1 MFTNHQD
8 TCSDAD
14 FAVAVQLAR
23 NAETLL
29 QTLQRV
35 GAERTAVR
43 KDKAEKVASK
53 REEAAQAAKRL
64 EQDLAERDL
73 CLCGADVW
81 AMYGGDQRYGSE
93 ARGVKMDR
101 QLKKHAAAFVDDSG
115 ESLWSAELLA
125 QVKAAPMYPKDDA
138 ESRYAVFARLLD
150 DEESPAQMY
159 QPLDKHM
166 QPALGL
172 EMMTATCALTA
183 MTPSASQRQKWQQQR
198 RPCLCRGCLR
208 LRPTGLTVLPR
219 SHHAI
224 QWSFECPRG
233 CQGCKQ
239 QLRQQLECWHVCS
252 SDVAVGLPGQMSG
265 VRKRLTQSSNTH
277 DAVQYVV
284 QSDTPAYMPFHV
296 QARAFCWRFCKH
308 T

>member
-1 MFTNHQD
+1 MFTHHQD

-14 FAVAVQLAR
+14 SAIVVQLAR

-29 QTLQRV
+29 QTLHCV

-64 EQDLAERDL
+64 EQDLAEREL

-93 ARGVKMDR
+93 ARGVKMDL

-125 QVKAAPMYPKDDA
+125 QVKAAPMYPKDDT

-166 QPALGL
+166 QPALGP

-183 MTPSASQRQKWQQQR
+183 MLSQMQRVAAAAAAQRQPQ
-198 RPCLCRGCLR
+198 
-208 LRPTGLTVLPR
+208 LPR
-219 SHHAI
+219 SRSAHALARVHRAL
-224 QWSFECPRG
+224 QSA
-233 CQGCKQ
+233 QAA
-239 QLRQQLECWHVCS
+239 S
-252 SDVAVGLPGQMSG
+252 STAHTALMS
-265 VRKRLTQSSNTH
+265 R
-277 DAVQYVV
+277 
-284 QSDTPAYMPFHV
+284 
-296 QARAFCWRFCKH
+296 W
-308 T
+308 